1 MAEVHIIGEIE
12 YASGFPEQRL
22 FCRWELGFGGG
33 WRVIQGV
40 SKGQTQIDLSE
51 YEDFAYFSHPLDI
64 HLITKTI
71 QVFCSRKLWIG
82 RRRKISK
89 QQLWKKVKNLLKTFL
104 YLGWPSIS
112 LQIWHYD
119 EFGRQELYGY
129 GSIYLPASPGEHQM
143 KCYTWR
149 PKGSLREEMMQ
160 YFVGGGLQLS
170 NENSTRLDEYS
181 RLRTVSMGVVK
192 LRISVITK
200 NFDRFGI
207 QC

>member
-12 YASGFPEQRL
+12 CASGFPEQRL

-64 HLITKTI
+64 HL
-71 QVFCSRKLWIG
+71 
-82 RRRKISK
+82 
-89 QQLWKKVKNLLKTFL
+89 
-104 YLGWPSIS
+104 
-112 LQIWHYD
+112 
-119 EFGRQELYGY
+119 
-129 GSIYLPASPGEHQM
+129 M

-170 NENSTRLDEYS
+170 NENSTGLDEYS

>member
-12 YASGFPEQRL
+12 SASGFPEQRL
-22 FCRWELGFGGG
+22 FCRWELRFGGG
-33 WRVIQGV
+33 WRVIEGV
-40 SKGQTQIDLSE
+40 SKGQTQTDLAE
-51 YEDFAYFSHPLDI
+51 YRDFASFSHPLDI
-64 HLITKTI
+64 HLVTKTI
-71 QVFCSRKLWIG
+71 Q
-82 RRRKISK
+82 
-89 QQLWKKVKNLLKTFL
+89 
-104 YLGWPSIS
+104 GWPSIS

-149 PKGSLREEMMQ
+149 PKGGLREEMMQ
-160 YFVGGGLQLS
+160 YFIGGGLQLS
-170 NENSTRLDEYS
+170 NETSTRLDEHS
-181 RLRTVSMGVVK
+181 RLHTVSMGVVR
-192 LRISVITK
+192 LHISVITK

>member
-1 MAEVHIIGEIE
+1 MAEVHVIGEIQSA
-12 YASGFPEQRL
+12 YGFPEQRL

-40 SKGQTQIDLSE
+40 SKGQTQTDLSE
-51 YEDFAYFSHPLDI
+51 YGDFASFSHPLDI
-64 HLITKTI
+64 HLATKTI
-71 QVFCSRKLWIG
+71 Q
-82 RRRKISK
+82 
-89 QQLWKKVKNLLKTFL
+89 
-104 YLGWPSIS
+104 GWPSIN

-129 GSIYLPASPGEHQM
+129 GSIYLPASPGEHQI

-149 PKGSLREEMMQ
+149 PKGGLREEMMQ
-160 YFVGGGLQLS
+160 HFIGGGLQFTD
-170 NENSTRLDEYS
+170 ETSTRLDDHS
-181 RLRTVSMGVVK
+181 RLRTVSMGVVR

-200 NFDRFGI
+200 HFDRFGI